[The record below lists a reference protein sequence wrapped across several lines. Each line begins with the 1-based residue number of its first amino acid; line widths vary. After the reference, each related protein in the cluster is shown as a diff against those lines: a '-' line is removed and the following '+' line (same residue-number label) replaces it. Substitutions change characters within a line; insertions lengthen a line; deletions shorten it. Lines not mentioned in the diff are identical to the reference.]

1 MTSHTHKPSYIA
13 GLALGAL
20 GVVYGDIGTS
30 PLYTLREV
38 FYGTHPVDPSPEN
51 IYGILSLVFWSLTII
66 VSIKYLTFVMRAA
79 NKGEGGVLTLL
90 SLAFPD
96 RNDRNIKKWRA
107 LVVSAGVFGAAL
119 LYGDG
124 IITPAVSILGAM
136 EGLNVATPNLT
147 PFVLPISCVIIVL
160 LFSVQRFGTGRVGV
174 IFGPVMALW
183 FLTIGALGLKGII
196 AQPSVLRAVLPH
208 YAIKFFVD
216 NGLHGF
222 IALAAVV
229 LCVTGAEALYADMGH
244 FGRRPMKLAWFWLV
258 FPALLLNYFGQGALL
273 LSDPAAKVNPF
284 YHLAPRWMLYPLVA
298 LATSAAVIASQ
309 ALISGA
315 FSLTMQAIHLGYSPR
330 MAIDHTS
337 MHQKG
342 QIYMPRVN
350 WILMIGCIALV
361 LGFKTSSNMAAAYG
375 VAVTFTMLITNV
387 LFFFAARRLWHWSN
401 LKALFLCALFF
412 IVEGAFAGA
421 NVVKIT
427 HGGWV
432 PLAIALFVFTL
443 MSTWKSGRA
452 LLGHRLSASSLPIDL
467 FLQDVVQNPPKRVP
481 GTAVFLA
488 GNAEGTPLAMLHNL
502 KHNKVLHQR
511 VVLLTVATA
520 DAPHVDEEDRVRV
533 ESLQEGFFRVRG
545 FYGFMEEPSVPEL
558 LELCAAKELKFES
571 EDTTFFLSRE
581 TIIPSDKPG
590 MWIWRERLFAYM
602 SRNAQRATAFFRL
615 PANRVVELGMQIEI

>member
-1 MTSHTHKPSYIA
+1 MTSNSHKPGYIA

-30 PLYTLREV
+30 PLYTMREV
-38 FYGTHPVDPSPEN
+38 FYGTHPVDPTPHN
-51 IYGILSLVFWSLTII
+51 IYGILSLIFWSLTII
-66 VSIKYLTFVMRAA
+66 VSIKYLVFVMRAA

-96 RNDRNIKKWRA
+96 RNDRNLKKWRA
-107 LVVSAGVFGAAL
+107 WTISAGVFGAAL

-136 EGLNVATPNLT
+136 EGLIVATPRLT
-147 PFVLPISCVIIVL
+147 PFVLPISVVVIVL
-160 LFSVQRFGTGRVGV
+160 LFSVQRFGTGRVGIV
-174 IFGPVMALW
+174 FGPVMAVW
-183 FLTIGALGLKGII
+183 FLAIAALGINEI
-196 AQPSVLRAVLPH
+196 VRQPTVLQAISPH
-208 YAIKFFVD
+208 YAIQFFIN

-273 LSDPAAKVNPF
+273 LTDPSAKVNPF
-284 YHLAPRWMLYPLVA
+284 YHMAPRWMLYPLVV

-315 FSLTMQAIHLGYSPR
+315 YSLTMQAIHLGYSPR

-337 MHQKG
+337 SHQKG

-361 LGFKTSSNMAAAYG
+361 VAFKTSSAMASAYG
-375 VAVTFTMLITNV
+375 IAVTFTMLITNV
-387 LFFFAARRLWHWSN
+387 LFFFAARRLWHWSK
-401 LKALFLCALFF
+401 LRTLALCSLFF
-412 IVEGAFAGA
+412 VVEGAFAGA
-421 NVVKIT
+421 NLVKIA

-432 PLAIALFVFTL
+432 PLAIALLVFTF
-443 MSTWKSGRA
+443 MSTWKSGRT
-452 LLGHRLSASSLPIDL
+452 LLGQRLSASSLPIDL
-467 FLQDVVQNPPKRVP
+467 FLQDVAQNPPNRVP

-488 GNAEGTPLAMLHNL
+488 GNAEGTPLALLHNL

-520 DAPHVDEEDRVRV
+520 DAPHVDEEDRLRV
-533 ESLQEGFFRVRG
+533 ETLQEGFHRVRG
-545 FYGFMEEPSVPEL
+545 YYGFMEEPSVPEL
-558 LELCAAKELKFES
+558 LEICAAKGLKFEY

-590 MWIWRERLFAYM
+590 MWLWRERLFAYM